1 MCVRRMKA
9 KARSTVLWLAILLR
23 VNWRQ
28 DEPIKD
34 KRILEY
40 SEAKD
45 VKSVKR
51 ADGSAA
57 PATHEFDTLFR
68 RQSRDAETWEV
79 SV

>member
-1 MCVRRMKA
+1 MCMCVRRMKA
-9 KARSTVLWLAILLR
+9 KARSTVLRSATLFR
-23 VNWRQ
+23 VSWRQ
-28 DEPIKD
+28 DEPIND

-68 RQSRDAETWEV
+68 RQSRDAET
-79 SV
+79 